1 MTQFLT
7 LLKLEFLNRAPKIRV
22 KGHIF
27 SKLIKY
33 LITILGVVAIGGALV
48 YVFSN
53 LISICVKADLA
64 QEFIVYYSC
73 LVQIVQLFFGLSLTT
88 KTLFYNSDSDL
99 LKLPL
104 SGRTIFLAKITYLFI
119 YEFIFTTFLTLPI
132 FIIYG
137 VQTMQGAMI
146 YIMLLPNLIF
156 LPVIPFLCGVL
167 LSVPAMYV
175 VGYLKNKFVF
185 MLVLYIICVAAG
197 FTVYTYGLKFFM
209 EVMSSSDVSSILQSQ
224 VVLDIKFIS
233 NFLYLPL
240 LFKNS
245 LLLYRF
251 WPSAVVNLTVALV
264 LCLLVYIFA
273 KKSYLNLLLKNIES
287 GGSIYRNKTK
297 NSRKRF

>member
-137 VQTMQGAMI
+137 VQTMQGAMF

-175 VGYLKNKFVF
+175 VGYLKNKFVV
-185 MLVLYIICVAAG
+185 MLVLWQKVI
-197 FTVYTYGLKFFM
+197 
-209 EVMSSSDVSSILQSQ
+209 
-224 VVLDIKFIS
+224 
-233 NFLYLPL
+233 
-240 LFKNS
+240 
-245 LLLYRF
+245 
-251 WPSAVVNLTVALV
+251 
-264 LCLLVYIFA
+264 
-273 KKSYLNLLLKNIES
+273 
-287 GGSIYRNKTK
+287 
-297 NSRKRF
+297 